1 MKGAITTKKH
11 KIVNTNHINRH
22 YYLNLFS
29 TSAEKIYNGTRIY
42 QFRWNIRNLKL
53 GSNATIAL
61 VQMIHDASGVGGHTT
76 TPYSFRLLEAY
87 QDGFDSDNNSSAMI
101 YAGVGLQPPQ
111 IATYHKLISDNLNTI
126 TIIATGDN
134 TAADKISS
142 GIDSAI
148 FFGIVFEIID
158 YYDTEQ

>member
-1 MKGAITTKKH
+1 MNGTIITKKH

-29 TSAEKIYNGTRIY
+29 TSAEKTYNGTHIY

-53 GSNATIAL
+53 GSNAVIGL

-87 QDGFDSDNNSSAMI
+87 QDGFDSYNNSSAMI
-101 YAGVGLQPPQ
+101 YAGIGLKTPQ
-111 IATYHKLISDNLNTI
+111 ITTYHKLTTDHLNTI

-134 TAADKISS
+134 TSADKISS
-142 GIDSAI
+142 GIDGAI
-148 FFGIVFEIID
+148 FFGIVLEVID